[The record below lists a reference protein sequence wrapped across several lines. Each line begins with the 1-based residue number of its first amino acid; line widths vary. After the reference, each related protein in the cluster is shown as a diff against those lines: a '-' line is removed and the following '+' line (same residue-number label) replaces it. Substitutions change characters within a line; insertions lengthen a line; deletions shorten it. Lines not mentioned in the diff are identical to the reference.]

1 MAGDDSVRSG
11 FVPDEIYGGKT
22 TMQRRIAMV
31 VCVTA
36 GVLLG
41 LAVTAFAA
49 DASSSKSAVGT
60 WILNPTKSR
69 FQNMPSP
76 KMERLR
82 VSKDDQTGLVWILTG
97 AGSDG
102 KGYHDE
108 YDGPADGS
116 FHPIKSD
123 LTPRTVAYTR
133 ADAGTSWIVKDQ
145 AGTIV
150 ETGSMSVSPD
160 GRTMTWKGT
169 RKTAD
174 GESQFTSVYDRR

>member
-1 MAGDDSVRSG
+1 
-11 FVPDEIYGGKT
+11 
-22 TMQRRIAMV
+22 MQRRMAATV
-31 VCVTA
+31 RVAA
-36 GVLLG
+36 GLLVF
-41 LAVTAFAA
+41 LAGTAFAA
-49 DASSSKSAVGT
+49 DSSSSKSAVGT
-60 WILNPTKSR
+60 WILNPTKSH
-69 FQNMPSP
+69 FQNMPAP
-76 KMERLR
+76 RMERLR
-82 VSKDDQTGLVWILTG
+82 VSKDDETGLVWILTG

-123 LTPRTVAYTR
+123 LNPRTVAYTR
-133 ADAGTSWIVKDQ
+133 ANSGTSWVVKDQ
-145 AGTIV
+145 TGTIV

-169 RKTAD
+169 RKTAG